1 MSKLRTVAMVLLV
14 IGVIGMFI
22 PDLAYAEAI
31 KWAVALSLVAFIA
44 DIFVDRK
51 AVS

>member
-1 MSKLRTVAMVLLV
+1 MVLLV
-14 IGVIGMFI
+14 VGVIGLFVEDM
-22 PDLAYAEAI
+22 PGADSI

-51 AVS
+51 KIS